1 MGNKSLEELA
11 VTIGHQFRNMELLHT
26 AMVHRSWQAEQH
38 APVTNERLEF
48 LGDAVLGWVVADMA
62 YHRLA
67 DEPEGKLSD
76 LRQIV
81 VNMHALARLART
93 LNLGDYILLG
103 KGEDTA
109 GGRDKDSIL
118 ADAMEAVI
126 GAVYLDAGA
135 KHAEDLVRRLVLP
148 SFEEAIPNID
158 MFDHKTRLQELC
170 ARLGLG
176 HPGYHTTGEGPD
188 HDKVFTAEV
197 MVDGRGVARG
207 TGKTKKAAEQM
218 AASRAYEELERDHT
232 AD

>member
-1 MGNKSLEELA
+1 MTSTPPLEELA
-11 VTIGHQFRNMELLHT
+11 VTLGHKFSNMELLRT
-26 AMVHRSWQAEQH
+26 AMLHRSWQAEH
-38 APVTNERLEF
+38 NEPLSNERLEF

-67 DEPEGKLSD
+67 DEAEGKLSD

-81 VNMHALARLART
+81 VNMHALADLARKNSIGKY
-93 LNLGDYILLG
+93 LFLG
-103 KGEDTA
+103 KGEDAA

-126 GAVYLDAGA
+126 GAVYLDAGPQR
-135 KHAEDLVRRLVLP
+135 AEDFVRRLVVR

-170 ARLGLG
+170 ARIGVG
-176 HPGYHTTGEGPD
+176 HPGYHTTGVGPD

-197 MVDGRGVARG
+197 MVDGKPVASG
-207 TGKTKKAAEQM
+207 TGKTKKAAEQV
-218 AASRAYEELERDHT
+218 AARLAYDEISNNE
-232 AD
+232 